1 MNKFL
6 LIILIVLII
15 LSSSYLIYKNLEQ
28 QKTLE
33 NFDNNINSLSTF
45 YQNTVDSDD
54 YQNTTNL
61 FNYSEM
67 PKIYKDNGWNGY
79 WKDGTTLNGFFLS
92 KYYFK
97 SNLCFFHIYCN
108 KFTHFYITL
117 FLFIFII
124 IHIHF

>member
-67 PKIYKDNGWNGY
+67 PKIYKDNG
-79 WKDGTTLNGFFLS
+79 KMEL
-92 KYYFK
+92 
-97 SNLCFFHIYCN
+97 H
-108 KFTHFYITL
+108 
-117 FLFIFII
+117 
-124 IHIHF
+124 